1 MNHCI
6 ARAFYGQVQHSPEH
20 GMYTLEIGPWVD
32 IAFITI
38 CASAIDLLHTR
49 ATLSLLEAAAWCL
62 KVAPCSPFRSSEEER
77 RREEGGEDEE
87 EEDEEE
93 EEEEEE
99 DIFQFD

>member
-1 MNHCI
+1 
-6 ARAFYGQVQHSPEH
+6 
-20 GMYTLEIGPWVD
+20 MYTLEIGPWVD

-49 ATLSLLEAAAWCL
+49 ATLSLFEAAAWCL
-62 KVAPCSPFRSSEEER
+62 KASPCSPFRSSDEER
-77 RREEGGEDEE
+77 RREEGGEDDVDD